1 MMPSP
6 LLAAAET
13 ATVASAL
20 QPVLLVVFAA
30 VLGYALLAI
39 GELRRQVAD
48 LKAAAKA
55 RPAAPAPVSAVTPAP
70 VAAAVKPAAAADGT
84 LSPQL
89 MAVIAAAIRHTLGD
103 TRHRVVSLTKA
114 PAPEADAHSLWSVE
128 GRREVFHSH
137 VVR

>member
-1 MMPSP
+1 MPSP
-6 LLAAAET
+6 LLAAET

-39 GELRRQVAD
+39 AELRRQVAD
-48 LKAAAKA
+48 LKAAAQA
-55 RPAAPAPVSAVTPAP
+55 RPAVPSTSPAAAPAP
-70 VAAAVKPAAAADGT
+70 VAAAVKPAVADGA

-103 TRHRVVSLTKA
+103 TRHRIVSFTKA
-114 PAPEADAHSLWSVE
+114 ATPEADGHSLWSVE